1 MQVSV
6 PLIQYAMMKV
16 LLHICCAPCTIYPL
30 KVLREEGHDVRGYF
44 YNPNIHP
51 YTEFCRRRDTVVTFS
66 GIAGFDVIV
75 DERYALR
82 EFLTAAL
89 ERGEDRCSACYE
101 MRLERAFIRAEEEK
115 AEAVTTTL
123 LYSKYQRHE
132 AIAAAAEKL
141 SARFGI
147 RFLYKDFREGWKE
160 GQDESRRLGL
170 YRQNYCGCI
179 FSEYERFA
187 PRSKKQGRPR

>member
-1 MQVSV
+1 
-6 PLIQYAMMKV
+6 MKV

-30 KVLREEGHDVRGYF
+30 KVLRAEGHDVQGYF

-51 YTEFCRRRDTVVTFS
+51 YTEFCRRRDTVVTFA
-66 GIAGFDVIV
+66 GIAGLEVTI
-75 DERYALR
+75 DEGYDFR
-82 EFLTAAL
+82 EFLAAAL

-101 MRLERAFIRAEEEK
+101 MRLERAFMRAEEEK

-123 LYSKYQRHE
+123 LYSRYQRHE

-141 SARFGI
+141 SARYRI
-147 RFLYKDFREGWKE
+147 SFLYKDFREGWKE

-187 PRSKKQGRPR
+187 PRSKKQGRSS